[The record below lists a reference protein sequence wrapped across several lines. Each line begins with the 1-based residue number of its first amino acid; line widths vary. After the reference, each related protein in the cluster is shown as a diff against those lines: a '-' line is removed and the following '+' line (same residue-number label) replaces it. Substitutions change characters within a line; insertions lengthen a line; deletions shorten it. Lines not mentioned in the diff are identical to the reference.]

1 MGYYIDQMV
10 EKDRKMRLADLF
22 GGMGGSTED
31 FTVNQPAPQQ
41 MPQNFLRNQDTG
53 ATYDFG
59 PSQQAGPAL
68 DYSSPIEIG
77 GYGKGY
83 RIKGDPMTAVLS
95 DGRIVRMGA
104 DTGADRKRM
113 MEDIAL
119 QKAQQGLAEG
129 QTDHQLKQMQLA
141 ELMGVDPTQ
150 MGGMPQFP
158 APPTGTPGFFPE
170 NGGQPSGAQQQGA
183 ILNQRMLERRF
194 GKAPA
199 GHRWDAQG
207 GAVPIP
213 GIEKPLTEFQ
223 GKSSG
228 YGARAAVAH
237 ETLNAVGE
245 DGKVQPGLIKRAA
258 EALPGLGFDLN
269 QSLATGLNWTQSPQ
283 QQQVEQSQRDFVN
296 AVLRQESGAAISD
309 DEFDNARKQY
319 FPQPGDGPEVILQK
333 KRNREQAISGFA
345 TSAGDTGRKQITAA
359 REKTQAIFEAHKA
372 IKQGKDKEAVKQRLE
387 AYGITDHGI
396 K

>member
-1 MGYYIDQMV
+1 MSYQIDQMA
-10 EKDRKMRLADLF
+10 ERDRKMRLSDLLKDF
-22 GGMGGSTED
+22 GGGGMED
-31 FTVNQPAPQQ
+31 FTVNQPMPQQ

-53 ATYDFG
+53 AMYDLG
-59 PSQQAGPAL
+59 QSQPAGPAL
-68 DYSSPIEIG
+68 DYASPIEIG

-83 RIKGDPMTAVLS
+83 RVKGDPMSAVLS

-104 DTGADRKRM
+104 DTGADRRRM

-119 QKAQQGLAEG
+119 QKARQGLDSDK
-129 QTDHQLKQMQLA
+129 TDHQLKQMQLA
-141 ELMGVDPTQ
+141 ELMGLDTTQ
-150 MGGMPQFP
+150 MGGGFAPSSMP
-158 APPTGTPGFFPE
+158 A
-170 NGGQPSGAQQQGA
+170 NGQPSGAQNQA
-183 ILNQRMLERRF
+183 AVLNQKMLERRF

-207 GAVPIP
+207 TAVLIP
-213 GIEKPLTEFQ
+213 GVEKPLTEFQ

-228 YGARAAVAH
+228 YGARAAAAH

-245 DGKVQPGLIKRAA
+245 DGKVQPGLLKRAA
-258 EALPGLGFDLN
+258 EAMPGLGFDLN
-269 QSLATGLNWTQSPQ
+269 QTLATGLNWTQSPQ

-309 DEFDNARKQY
+309 GEFDNAKKQY
-319 FPQPGDGPEVILQK
+319 FPQPGDAPEVILQK
-333 KRNREQAISGFA
+333 KRNREQAINGFA

-359 REKTQAIFEAHKA
+359 KEKTQAIFEAHKA
-372 IKQGKDKEAVKQRLE
+372 IKEGKDKEAVKQRLE
-387 AYGITDHGI
+387 SYGITDHGI